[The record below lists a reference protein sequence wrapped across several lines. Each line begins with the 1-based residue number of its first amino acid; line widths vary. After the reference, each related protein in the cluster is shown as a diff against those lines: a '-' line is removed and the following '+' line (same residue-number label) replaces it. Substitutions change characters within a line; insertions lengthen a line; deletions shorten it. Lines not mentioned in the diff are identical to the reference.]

1 MSTRPATPASPKNVK
16 VKSPAPGTPM
26 FGCEHVQLLLSQG
39 QEVMNSSIAH
49 YKMILRGIFDATPIV
64 PQTSTNQ
71 EGRPITSLTANYL
84 CLQCPTTVSEED
96 RLRHGTKKSH
106 RFCMSRNT
114 AMTSPKHYSGSLYC
128 QICDDLV
135 WDPTLEELRV
145 RKIGTG
151 SFSGT
156 HNVLQYG
163 EILTVAETL
172 LATGRKRK
180 HDELF
185 TDSIKE
191 DPRYISSNTTTAS
204 CRANGLRGIYN
215 AGATCYQNVVLQSFL
230 HNPLLRNFYLSD
242 GHNEC
247 GIYHCLSCAMDDMFQ
262 DFYALENTNGYTAA
276 NILSGF
282 WISEK
287 KAFENLVTT
296 KDQDA
301 HEFFQFLAEE
311 LHERNGDGKRPEIGS
326 EHSCN
331 CIIHQ
336 TFYGKMQTTTT
347 CQNCKGT
354 TNAVQSFLDLS
365 LGLDNLAQKR
375 IKKTGQKMPALTLTD
390 CLDEE
395 YVKFDKCEYRCH
407 NCASSQQAKRY
418 TSIKRLP
425 NVLSVQLKRFE
436 YKQGRHDRAASK
448 IDNVVQFPLQLN
460 MLPYTN
466 RVRSR
471 DSRENL
477 ELERSCMY
485 DLLSVVVHVGEIETG
500 HYVSYC
506 RVGDQW
512 FKFNDHKV
520 ELASIS
526 DVLGAQA
533 YLLFYIIRSLA

>member
-1 MSTRPATPASPKNVK
+1 MSTRPTTPASPKNAK
-16 VKSPAPGTPM
+16 VKSPVPGIPM

-49 YKMILRGIFDATPIV
+49 YKMILRGIFDSTPIV

-71 EGRPITSLTANYL
+71 EGRPITSLTSNYL
-84 CLQCPTTVSEED
+84 CLQCPTTVTEED

-106 RFCMSRNT
+106 RFYVDSR
-114 AMTSPKHYSGSLYC
+114 SGSLYC

-151 SFSGT
+151 SFS
-156 HNVLQYG
+156 
-163 EILTVAETL
+163 
-172 LATGRKRK
+172 
-180 HDELF
+180 
-185 TDSIKE
+185 
-191 DPRYISSNTTTAS
+191 
-204 CRANGLRGIYN
+204 
-215 AGATCYQNVVLQSFL
+215 
-230 HNPLLRNFYLSD
+230 
-242 GHNEC
+242 
-247 GIYHCLSCAMDDMFQ
+247 

-296 KDQDA
+296 REQDA

-354 TNAVQSFLDLS
+354 TNTVQSFLDLS
-365 LGLDNLAQKR
+365 LGLDTLMQRKA
-375 IKKTGQKMPALTLTD
+375 KKTGQKAPVLTLND

-407 NCASSQQAKRY
+407 SCSSTQQAKRY

-425 NVLSVQLKRFE
+425 NVLSIQLKRFE

-448 IDNVVQFPLQLN
+448 IDHTVQFPLQLN

-466 RVRSR
+466 RGRSR
-471 DSRENL
+471 DNRETL

-485 DLLSVVVHVGEIETG
+485 DLLSVIVHVGEIETG

-506 RVGDQW
+506 RVGDQTANG
-512 FKFNDHKV
+512 K
-520 ELASIS
+520 S
-526 DVLGAQA
+526 
-533 YLLFYIIRSLA
+533 RM